1 MKDLNWM
8 YMLDVL
14 SGEKFSN
21 FGLQKMAEINIGK
34 VTQSRQYTLLTE
46 SPVYA
51 NCYGTLCGKVILLMY
66 IAIIDKIVYN
76 CLY

>member
-1 MKDLNWM
+1 MMKDLNWM

-34 VTQSRQYTLLTE
+34 VTQSRQYTLLT
-46 SPVYA
+46 
-51 NCYGTLCGKVILLMY
+51 NR
-66 IAIIDKIVYN
+66 
-76 CLY
+76 LYTPTVMERFAAK